1 MHRLFLHVHRTRA
14 HPVLVNHAFSVE
26 VNESRSFLHVRQH
39 CRLTHLEPAVLSTS
53 APTVGEH
60 LQERVLVD
68 VVVTF
73 AQSFG
78 AVFVGGSETIVRLTT
93 QPHEP
98 VTGLL
103 HLEQTRYPL
112 IVRTA
117 RLTAR
122 LVADPRSIGE
132 STAHVFVPMVV
143 ATLER
148 QPFGAVPEVM
158 FSLFRG
164 HEGVDGL
171 GGQGQIGGV
180 CIHLAVL
187 KKRALQVPVD
197 EVVIELQH
205 AHFGVL

>member
-14 HPVLVNHAFSVE
+14 HPVLVHHAFGVE
-26 VNESRSFLHVRQH
+26 VGESSSFLHVRQH
-39 CRLTHLEPAVLSTS
+39 GRVTHPEPAVLSTS

-78 AVFVGGSETIVRLTT
+78 AVFVGGSETIVSLAT

-98 VTGLL
+98 VTGPL
-103 HLEQTRYPL
+103 HLEQTRCPL
-112 IVRTA
+112 VVRPA

-132 STAHVFVPMVV
+132 STAHVLVPMVV
-143 ATLER
+143 ATFGR
-148 QPFGAVPEVM
+148 QPFGAVPEVIL
-158 FSLFRG
+158 S
-164 HEGVDGL
+164 
-171 GGQGQIGGV
+171 
-180 CIHLAVL
+180 
-187 KKRALQVPVD
+187 
-197 EVVIELQH
+197 
-205 AHFGVL
+205 

>member
-1 MHRLFLHVHRTRA
+1 MH
-14 HPVLVNHAFSVE
+14 HAFGVE
-26 VNESRSFLHVRQH
+26 VGESSSFLHVRQH
-39 CRLTHLEPAVLSTS
+39 GRVTHPEPAVLSTF

-78 AVFVGGSETIVRLTT
+78 AVFVDGSETIVRLAT

-98 VTGLL
+98 VTGPL
-103 HLEQTRYPL
+103 HLEQTRCPL
-112 IVRTA
+112 IIRPA

-132 STAHVFVPMVV
+132 STVPMVV
-143 ATLER
+143 ATFGR

-158 FSLFRG
+158 FS
-164 HEGVDGL
+164 
-171 GGQGQIGGV
+171 
-180 CIHLAVL
+180 
-187 KKRALQVPVD
+187 
-197 EVVIELQH
+197 
-205 AHFGVL
+205 